1 MDVCAFKIKLIFF
14 FSFYA
19 SYLYPYFLFNHI
31 NIYMY
36 VFLNYASAFIAFIF
50 FSLVLNFMGGFLNL
64 TVLLKFIV
72 CMLCLLFVHAYS
84 YVGLKISL
92 ELVL

>member
-1 MDVCAFKIKLIFF
+1 MFI
-14 FSFYA
+14 
-19 SYLYPYFLFNHI
+19 
-31 NIYMY
+31 
-36 VFLNYASAFIAFIF
+36 NYASASARPIMCFIAFIF